1 VGRPGWRVTLP
12 TTVLPPR
19 LSERKGVRV
28 VEERGRQ
35 SSTKVELLT
44 VDYHLV
50 GHAATGGRRFS
61 NWLNLG
67 DAPTIALDDV
77 TLRSLHGARMSDV
90 PLEYVLVNREAI
102 MAAIPREE
110 PAPAQG
116 GEGDQ
121 KPLEYV
127 DKERHAVVISL
138 PPFAVGGGMH
148 VAKGADLYRALI
160 TYAGSFMPITAARI
174 VYTPNPELVWQGS
187 VILANRDKAQLF
199 WPAPE
204 GWG

>member
-1 VGRPGWRVTLP
+1 MEKRDQQPLTRVE
-12 TTVLPPR
+12 V
-19 LSERKGVRV
+19 
-28 VEERGRQ
+28 
-35 SSTKVELLT
+35 LT

-50 GHAATGGRRFS
+50 GYVATGGRRFS

-67 DAPTIALDDV
+67 DAPTIALDNV

-90 PLEYVLVNREAI
+90 PLEYVLVNRDAI

-110 PAPAQG
+110 PAAALE
-116 GEGDQ
+116 GEPDQ

-138 PPFAVGGGMH
+138 PPFAIGGGMH
-148 VAKGADLYRALI
+148 VARGADLQRALT
-160 TYAGSFMPITAARI
+160 TYSGSFMPITVARI
-174 VYTPNPELVWQGS
+174 VYTANPELVWKGS

-204 GWG
+204 ESSQ

>member
-1 VGRPGWRVTLP
+1 
-12 TTVLPPR
+12 
-19 LSERKGVRV
+19 
-28 VEERGRQ
+28 VEERDQ
-35 SSTKVELLT
+35 QPLTKVEVLT

-50 GHAATGGRRFS
+50 GYVATGGRRFS

-67 DAPTIALDDV
+67 DSPTIALNNV
-77 TLRSLHGARMSDV
+77 TLRSLYGAPMSDV

-102 MAAIPREE
+102 VAAIPREE
-110 PAPAQG
+110 PAEPLE
-116 GEGDQ
+116 GERDQ

-127 DKERHAVVISL
+127 DKEPHAVVISL

-148 VAKGADLYRALI
+148 VAKGADLQRALI

-174 VYTPNPELVWQGS
+174 VYTPKPELVWQGS

-204 GWG
+204 GWS